1 MLRKKLR
8 DTMTHGLSAR
18 LSRNDSQI
26 EPKKS

>member
-18 LSRNDSQI
+18 LS
-26 EPKKS
+26 